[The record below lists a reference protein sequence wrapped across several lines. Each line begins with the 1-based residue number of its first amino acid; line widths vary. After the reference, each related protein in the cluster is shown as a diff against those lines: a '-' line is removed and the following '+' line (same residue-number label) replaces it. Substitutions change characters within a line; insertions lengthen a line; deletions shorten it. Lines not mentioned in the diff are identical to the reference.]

1 MRKILLTIISMF
13 FVSTMFFAADANSNC
28 NQIVQEQWKNMTTL
42 TLIGVQP
49 IPLVLKVANIQSLTI
64 SKDGS
69 LTIIGKA
76 DAAGNKY
83 DHYQVSVF
91 AYQVTIK
98 TKVTKD
104 TKTKADVV
112 DKTMIITT
120 GELTTGK
127 LF

>member
-1 MRKILLTIISMF
+1 MKKILMTIISLF
-13 FVSTMFFAADANSNC
+13 FVSTMFFAADATANC
-28 NQIVQEQWKNMTTL
+28 NQIVQDQWKNMTSL
-42 TLIGVQP
+42 TLIGVQA
-49 IPLVLKVANIQSLTI
+49 IPLVLKVENIESLTI
-64 SKDGS
+64 AKDGM

-104 TKTKADVV
+104 AKTKADVI
-112 DKTMIITT
+112 DKAMIIAT
-120 GELTTGK
+120 GSMSSGK